1 MDPASQ
7 TRRSFVYRQ
16 LAAAGAAFD
25 AIADGALAVHFGDA
39 ASEAE
44 TARRMGLADLSVLP
58 RGGFKGP
65 GTSEWLA
72 GQGLTL
78 PAVNEAAAQAQGGLA
93 ARLGP
98 EEVLVLGG
106 LDGADDLVSRLGEA
120 WASGPAGTARGSPV
134 PRRDSQAW
142 FVVTGEHAA
151 EMFAKLCAVDLRP
164 RTFSN
169 HRVAQTSAARAN
181 GIVIRADVGDTLA
194 FHLLVDSAMAE
205 YYLSVLQDA
214 MSEFGGSL
222 IGFAALQALL
232 EAAP

>member
-39 ASEAE
+39 VSEAE

-65 GTSEWLA
+65 GASEWLA

-78 PAVNEAAAQAQGGLA
+78 PAVNEAAAQEGGLA
-93 ARLGP
+93 ARLAP

-106 LDGADDLVSRLGEA
+106 LDGAGDLISRLGEA
-120 WASGPAGTARGSPV
+120 WAAGPAGTARGYPV
-134 PRRDSQAW
+134 ARRDSQAW
-142 FVVTGEHAA
+142 FLITGERAA

-164 RTFSN
+164 GTFSN
-169 HRVAQTSAARAN
+169 QRVAQTSVARAN
-181 GIVIRADVGDTLA
+181 GIVIRADVGHTLA
-194 FHLLVDSAMAE
+194 FHLLVDSAMAD
-205 YYLSVLQDA
+205 YYLPVLQDA